1 MSREALLKQRIAEQ
15 GFTTRTYNCLR
26 HTGIETVEDLA
37 TIAKWELFCTNGLG
51 RKTMEEIEEFLSE
64 RGLRLGMKRK
74 ELYPGGNTPEA
85 KVAEWMIEH
94 GYATGHGDTVEDLLK
109 ELEWQIRERER
120 EECAKIADK
129 RNRQENSVAD
139 RIAKKIRA
147 RDEQKEIKWEIE
159 P

>member
-1 MSREALLKQRIAEQ
+1 MTRDDIIRMAREAGAATGRHSPYQKNESIMPLCMDVERFAALVTAAE
-15 GFTTRTYNCLR
+15 R
-26 HTGIETVEDLA
+26 E
-37 TIAKWELFCTNGLG
+37 
-51 RKTMEEIEEFLSE
+51 
-64 RGLRLGMKRK
+64 
-74 ELYPGGNTPEA
+74 

-129 RNRQENSVAD
+129 RNREKNSVAD
-139 RIAKKIRA
+139 RIARKIRA